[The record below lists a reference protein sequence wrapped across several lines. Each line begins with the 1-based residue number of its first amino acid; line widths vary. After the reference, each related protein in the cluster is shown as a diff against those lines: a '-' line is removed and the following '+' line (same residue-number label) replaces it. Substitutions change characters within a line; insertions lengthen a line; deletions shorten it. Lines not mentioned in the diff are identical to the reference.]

1 MTPPVLP
8 LARPADEGVDAAGVA
23 AFVTALETARQIE
36 PHSLMLLRHGRVV
49 AQGWWAPYAQDRP
62 HLLYSLSKSFT
73 STAVAF
79 AVAEGLFGL
88 DDTVLSHFSELD
100 GDITDPRSRRMT
112 VRHLAA
118 MASGHHDETIDRVH
132 AMTDAVQDPA
142 PPRGSANDTDVVV
155 RGFLRIAPEG
165 EPGTVFAY
173 NQPCTYTLASLV
185 RRASG
190 QSLVEY
196 LRPRLFDPLGIT
208 DVGWQRDR
216 HGRELGFSGLHAV
229 TDAVARLGLLYLQG
243 GQWQGRQLLPAG
255 WVEQAT
261 RSHVA
266 TPLQGG
272 ADWQQGYGLQFWRS
286 RHGYRGDGAYG
297 QFCVVLPEQDVVLVT
312 TAATEDMQAVL
323 DAAWQHL
330 LPALHDEPLT
340 GAAAAAGDDLLA
352 ARLAGLRLPLLDDVS
367 PAPQDVVPGTDGWD
381 GYAAEVGGDGP
392 VRRIE
397 VLRDGDGWAV
407 TLVDTVASYR
417 VRLGVGGWAVSEPPD
432 PDGGVVPVATI
443 GGWLDDGAL
452 RFDVTFL
459 ETPHRLQLTCTAA
472 GGDTAEWSATQRWL
486 TTPLHAGLI
495 GQLHSPR

>member
-1 MTPPVLP
+1 MTFTALPP
-8 LARPADEGVDAAGVA
+8 ARPADEGVDAAGIA
-23 AFVTALETARQIE
+23 DFVTALETAPQIE
-36 PHSLMLLRHGRVV
+36 PHSFMLLRHGRVV
-49 AQGWWAPYAQDRP
+49 AQGWWAPYAQHRP

-88 DDTVLSHFSELD
+88 DDTVLSHFPELD
-100 GDITDPRSRRMT
+100 GEVTDPRSRAMK

-118 MASGHHDETIDRVH
+118 MASGHHDETIDRVY
-132 AMTDAVQDPA
+132 ATDPD
-142 PPRGSANDTDVVV
+142 DVV

-190 QSLVEY
+190 RSLVDY
-196 LRPRLFDPLGIT
+196 LRPRLFEPLGIT
-208 DVGWQRDR
+208 DVGWQRDH

-229 TDAVARLGLLYLQG
+229 TDAVARLGLLYLQR

-266 TPLQGG
+266 TPSQDG
-272 ADWQQGYGLQFWRS
+272 ADWQQGYGFQFWRS

-297 QFCVVLPEQDVVLVT
+297 QFCVVLPEQDAVLVT

-330 LPALHDEPLT
+330 LPALHDQPLT
-340 GAAAAAGDDLLA
+340 GPAAEAGDDRLA
-352 ARLAGLRLPLLDDVS
+352 ARLVELRLPVLDDVM
-367 PAPQDVVPGTDGWD
+367 PAPEALAQRGEGWD
-381 GYAAEVGGDGP
+381 GGVAEVAGDGP
-392 VRRIE
+392 VRRLE
-397 VLRDGDGWAV
+397 VLRDGDDWAV
-407 TLVDTVASYR
+407 ILTDAAQSYR
-417 VRLGVGGWAVSEPPD
+417 VRLGVGGWAVTEPPD
-432 PDGGVVPVATI
+432 PDGGVVPIATS

-452 RFDVTFL
+452 RFDVSFL
-459 ETPHRLQLTCTAA
+459 ETPHRLQVMCT
-472 GGDTAEWSATQRWL
+472 GPGQWSATQRWL

-495 GQLHSPR
+495 GQLHSPRLA